1 MGRDG
6 VERGTHKFINLKSR
20 HLGKN
25 PLRAINDVEMDDG
38 SKQKNYINLDFKNF
52 SVTEKGD
59 LQDIVDAQRGVNVN
73 IQANESEN
81 VPMILRP

>member
-1 MGRDG
+1 MMK
-6 VERGTHKFINLKSR
+6 VLFLFKFINLKSR

>member
-1 MGRDG
+1 
-6 VERGTHKFINLKSR
+6 
-20 HLGKN
+20 
-25 PLRAINDVEMDDG
+25 MDDG